1 MKQLTEKQILG
12 NWTKLRDIITSTFEG
27 DRLENLNKMYDHFED
42 RMCMA
47 PASGKEHFHYAH
59 VGGYIEHVLHIIDYS
74 KQLKGVW
81 EGNGATINFTDEE
94 LIFAAMHHDL
104 GKVGD
109 LEHDY
114 YVPNESEWHRK
125 NQGAIYTHNKEL
137 QHMTV
142 TDRAIFLLGHF
153 KVPMSENEYIGL
165 RLTDGMYEEAN
176 KAYYIAYQPERQ
188 LRSNIAYILH
198 QADMMATHIEYDE
211 WKRSEEQ
218 EDVKVQGRVDN
229 IKKAVTMKETSEQLN
244 KNLKTYLMNYLE
256 INNGNIFTNKP
267 CMCRT
272 FIHNFML
279 CNMELNK
286 KDRTT

>member
-1 MKQLTEKQILG
+1 
-12 NWTKLRDIITSTFEG
+12 
-27 DRLENLNKMYDHFED
+27 
-42 RMCMA
+42 MA

-59 VGGYIEHVLHIIDYS
+59 VGGYVEHVLHIIDYS
-74 KQLKGVW
+74 NQLKGVW
-81 EGNGATINFTDEE
+81 ETNGATINFTDEE

-153 KVPMSENEYIGL
+153 KIPMSECEYIGL

-176 KAYYIAYQPERQ
+176 KAYYVAYQPERQ

-211 WKRSEEQ
+211 WKRSQEQ
-218 EDVKVQGRVDN
+218 EEIRVQSNVEN
-229 IKKAVTMKETSEQLN
+229 IKKAVTMEETSEQLTEKSKDLFN
-244 KNLKTYLMNYLE
+244 
-256 INNGNIFTNKP
+256 
-267 CMCRT
+267 
-272 FIHNFML
+272 
-279 CNMELNK
+279 ELFG
-286 KDRTT
+286 DA

>member
-244 KNLKTYLMNYLE
+244 KKSKDL
-256 INNGNIFTNKP
+256 FD
-267 CMCRT
+267 
-272 FIHNFML
+272 
-279 CNMELNK
+279 ELFGDK
-286 KDRTT
+286 